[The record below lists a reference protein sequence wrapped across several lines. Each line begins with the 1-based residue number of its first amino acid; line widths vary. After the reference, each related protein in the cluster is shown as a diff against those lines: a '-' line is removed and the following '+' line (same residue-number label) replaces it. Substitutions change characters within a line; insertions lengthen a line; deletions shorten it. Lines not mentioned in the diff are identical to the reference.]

1 MLNGD
6 FKRLGRHS
14 TFSRI
19 AKENFESSNGL
30 CEHLRAC
37 EQCVFFCEHE
47 LLTNFSC
54 EQLASTLKN
63 TDGERL

>member
-37 EQCVFFCEHE
+37 EQCVYFLRARAVDKFF
-47 LLTNFSC
+47 L
-54 EQLASTLKN
+54 
-63 TDGERL
+63 